1 MKYTLFL
8 LLFLTNNAYSQEKIS
23 NIILKPFVIE
33 SSLDL
38 SFNNKE
44 SLESKLN
51 AILSKNDILIGENSR
66 FLFSVKLNLIDK
78 QITSTIPAQIIL
90 KANLIFSVGDGIEG
104 IKYNSLI
111 VNLKGIGVNEEKAMQ
126 DVLKSIDIDNSKFH
140 NLLEKSKLN
149 IVNYYNSKCEIIIKA
164 SKTLVDQNLYDE
176 AIFNL
181 AQVPENCNVCYNKCL
196 ELIKPFYLKKIDYE
210 GTVLFNKSKNL
221 WVSNPNREVANEVT
235 SLLSEIN
242 PNCKSFK
249 DALVLQKQISQKIL
263 DLDSREWNL
272 KVMEAQNNYNL
283 SLESIKATKEIL
295 LVYAQRKPV
304 FIYNYNLI
312 SRW

>member
-1 MKYTLFL
+1 M
-8 LLFLTNNAYSQEKIS
+8 
-23 NIILKPFVIE
+23 
-33 SSLDL
+33 
-38 SFNNKE
+38 
-44 SLESKLN
+44 
-51 AILSKNDILIGENSR
+51 
-66 FLFSVKLNLIDK
+66 
-78 QITSTIPAQIIL
+78 
-90 KANLIFSVGDGIEG
+90 
-104 IKYNSLI
+104 
-111 VNLKGIGVNEEKAMQ
+111 
-126 DVLKSIDIDNSKFH
+126 
-140 NLLEKSKLN
+140 
-149 IVNYYNSKCEIIIKA
+149 
-164 SKTLVDQNLYDE
+164 YDE

-181 AQVPENCNVCYNKCL
+181 AQVPENCIVCYNKCL

-221 WVSNPNREVANEVT
+221 WVSNPNREVAKEVT

-263 DLDSREWNL
+263 DLDSREWNM

>member
-23 NIILKPFVIE
+23 NFILKPFVIE
-33 SSLDL
+33 SSVDL

-126 DVLKSIDIDNSKFH
+126 DVLKSIDIDNSKFY

-221 WVSNPNREVANEVT
+221 WVSNPNREVAKEVT